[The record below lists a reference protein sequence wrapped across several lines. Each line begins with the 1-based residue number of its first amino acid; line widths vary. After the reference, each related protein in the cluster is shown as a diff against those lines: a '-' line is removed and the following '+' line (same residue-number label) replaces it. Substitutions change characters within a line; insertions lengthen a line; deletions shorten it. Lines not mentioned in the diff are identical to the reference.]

1 MTQRVLIA
9 LSLLVMGISI
19 GGYVWQSQK
28 IALRTPGSLSDVD
41 SRPTEYG
48 LPSGT
53 DALAGTAEPGFAS
66 TSPETP
72 KLSSIPAGEAN
83 SSSPNSLPRIAQI
96 DRGSVEPIAPS
107 LIPVAGQDA
116 SLLPIQN
123 PLSNPLPGSLP
134 LSTGSPIAASSDGV
148 LRYKAILS
156 FVNDIK
162 VVAQTDG
169 IILDILV
176 DEGSLVPKDT
186 TMIQIDNRLANAE
199 KEVAVRE
206 LESAKLKAEDDSQIK
221 FSEASYEVAT
231 SVFNRSQDLYV
242 KGVEFQDDWEKKR
255 LEKIKAGFQIDVSKR
270 EQMINQAAVGVN
282 QAKLNASL
290 VQLELRTIK
299 APFSG
304 VIASVQKERFD
315 WVKAGEEIL
324 RLVSLEKFR
333 VKGTVRIADSPN
345 TLEGAKAKVVIPV
358 GAGQVEQ
365 IDGVVG
371 FVSPESQ
378 GTGARNDGTQEYTV
392 WVEIPNKQVGGK
404 YLFRG
409 TMDAIVEITPNK

>member
-1 MTQRVLIA
+1 LA
-9 LSLLVMGISI
+9 SKLV
-19 GGYVWQSQK
+19 
-28 IALRTPGSLSDVD
+28 
-41 SRPTEYG
+41 
-48 LPSGT
+48 
-53 DALAGTAEPGFAS
+53 
-66 TSPETP
+66 
-72 KLSSIPAGEAN
+72 
-83 SSSPNSLPRIAQI
+83 QI
-96 DRGSVEPIAPS
+96 DRNPLGNIEPN
-107 LIPVAGQDA
+107 LIPTQLESAQIV
-116 SLLPIQN
+116 PIQN
-123 PLSNPLPGSLP
+123 PTGLLPNVQTSLQA
-134 LSTGSPIAASSDGV
+134 SPQDGV

-176 DEGSLVPKDT
+176 DEGAVVAKDSA
-186 TMIQIDNRLANAE
+186 MIQIDNRLANAE
-199 KEVAVRE
+199 KEVANKE
-206 LESAKLKAEDDSQIK
+206 LESARLKAEDDSQIK

-242 KGVEFQDDWEKKR
+242 KGVEPQDDWEKKR

-282 QAKLNASL
+282 QAKVNASL

-304 VIASVQKERFD
+304 VVASMQKERYD

-324 RLVSLEKFR
+324 RLVSLDKFR

-345 TLEGAKAKVVIPV
+345 TLEGAKAKVIIPV

-365 IDGVVG
+365 LDGVVG

-378 GTGARNDGTQEYTV
+378 GTGARSDGTQEYTV

-409 TMDAIVEITPNK
+409 TMDAMVEITPNK

>member
-1 MTQRVLIA
+1 MTQKILVA
-9 LSLLVMGISI
+9 LSLLVMGVSI
-19 GGYVWQSQK
+19 GGYIWQANKISQK
-28 IALRTPGSLSDVD
+28 AALQTQATGLESDAPEAPKTIEPIKTIEPSNNV
-41 SRPTEYG
+41 TE
-48 LPSGT
+48 PS
-53 DALAGTAEPGFAS
+53 TAN
-66 TSPETP
+66 P
-72 KLSSIPAGEAN
+72 KLV
-83 SSSPNSLPRIAQI
+83 QI
-96 DRGSVEPIAPS
+96 DRGPLDAIEPS
-107 LIPVAGQDA
+107 LIPTQSQSTPIV
-116 SLLPIQN
+116 PIQN
-123 PLSNPLPGSLP
+123 PAVALT
-134 LSTGSPIAASSDGV
+134 STQDGV

-176 DEGSLVPKDT
+176 DEGAIVAKDSI
-186 TMIQIDNRLANAE
+186 MIQIDNRLANAE

-242 KGVEFQDDWEKKR
+242 KGVEPQDDWEKKR

-282 QAKLNASL
+282 QAKLNASM

-304 VIASVQKERFD
+304 VVASMQKERFD

-324 RLVSLEKFR
+324 RLVSLDKFR

-345 TLEGAKAKVVIPV
+345 TLEGAKAKVIIPV
-358 GAGQVEQ
+358 GGGQVEQ
-365 IDGVVG
+365 LEGVVG

-378 GTGARNDGTQEYTV
+378 GTGARSDGTQEYTV

-409 TMDAIVEITPNK
+409 TMDAMVEITPNK

>member
-1 MTQRVLIA
+1 MTQRILVA
-9 LSLLVMGISI
+9 LSLLVMAVSI
-19 GGYVWQSQK
+19 GGYVWQSNK
-28 IALRTPGSLSDVD
+28 IAQKDALKTSLANAEPALDVKTPE
-41 SRPTEYG
+41 PTEPPKPIE
-48 LPSGT
+48 LTEP
-53 DALAGTAEPGFAS
+53 AEPAS
-66 TSPETP
+66 AIP
-72 KLSSIPAGEAN
+72 KLV
-83 SSSPNSLPRIAQI
+83 QI
-96 DRGSVEPIAPS
+96 DRDPVGKIEPS
-107 LIPVAGQDA
+107 LIPTQVEAA
-116 SLLPIQN
+116 RVVPIQN
-123 PLSNPLPGSLP
+123 PIGLQSSAP
-134 LSTGSPIAASSDGV
+134 TIAQDGV

-176 DEGSLVPKDT
+176 DEGALVAKDSI
-186 TMIQIDNRLANAE
+186 MIQIDNRLANAE
-199 KEVAVRE
+199 KEVAIKE

-242 KGVEFQDDWEKKR
+242 KGVEPQDDWEKKR

-282 QAKLNASL
+282 QAKLNASM

-304 VIASVQKERFD
+304 VVASMQKERYD

-324 RLVSLEKFR
+324 RLVALDKFR

-345 TLEGAKAKVVIPV
+345 TLEGAKAKVIIPV
-358 GAGQVEQ
+358 GGGQVEQ

-392 WVEIPNKQVGGK
+392 WVEIPNKQIGGK

-409 TMDAIVEITPNK
+409 TMDAVVEITPNK

>member
-1 MTQRVLIA
+1 MTQRILVA
-9 LSLLVMGISI
+9 LSLLVMAVSI
-19 GGYVWQSQK
+19 GGYLWQSKK
-28 IALRTPGSLSDVD
+28 IAQRQASQTTLDRVSDKSDPIV
-41 SRPTEYG
+41 SQ
-48 LPSGT
+48 SNS
-53 DALAGTAEPGFAS
+53 EPR
-66 TSPETP
+66 
-72 KLSSIPAGEAN
+72 L
-83 SSSPNSLPRIAQI
+83 AQI
-96 DRGSVEPIAPS
+96 DRVGPQSTVEI
-107 LIPVAGQDA
+107 V
-116 SLLPIQN
+116 PIQN
-123 PLSNPLPGSLP
+123 LSQRVVPTALQNPLPVP
-134 LSTGSPIAASSDGV
+134 AGSPLASTPDGI

-176 DEGSLVPKDT
+176 DEGSLVSKDS

-206 LESAKLKAEDDSQIK
+206 LESAKLKAEDESQIK
-221 FSEASYEVAT
+221 FSAASYEVAT

-242 KGVEFQDDWEKKR
+242 KGVEPQDDWEKKR

-282 QAKLNASL
+282 EAKLNASM

-304 VIASVQKERFD
+304 VVASMQKERYD
-315 WVKAGEEIL
+315 WVKAGEEIM
-324 RLVSLEKFR
+324 RLVSLDKFR
-333 VKGTVRIADSPN
+333 VKGTVRISDSPN
-345 TLEGAKAKVVIPV
+345 TLEGAKARVIIPV

-378 GTGARNDGTQEYTV
+378 GSGARDDGTQEYTV

-409 TMDAIVEITPNK
+409 TMDAVVEITPNR

>member
-1 MTQRVLIA
+1 MTQRILVA
-9 LSLLVMGISI
+9 LSLLVMAVSI
-19 GGYVWQSQK
+19 GGYVWQSNK
-28 IALRTPGSLSDVD
+28 IAQK
-41 SRPTEYG
+41 
-48 LPSGT
+48 
-53 DALAGTAEPGFAS
+53 DALKTSLANAEPVMDVK
-66 TSPETP
+66 TPEPTDPP
-72 KLSSIPAGEAN
+72 KPIELAEPAEPASSIPK
-83 SSSPNSLPRIAQI
+83 LVQI
-96 DRGSVEPIAPS
+96 DRDLVGKIEPS
-107 LIPVAGQDA
+107 LIPTQVEAVRVV
-116 SLLPIQN
+116 PIQN
-123 PLSNPLPGSLP
+123 PIGLQSSAP
-134 LSTGSPIAASSDGV
+134 TIAQDGV

-176 DEGSLVPKDT
+176 DEGALVAKDSI
-186 TMIQIDNRLANAE
+186 MIQIDNRLANAE
-199 KEVAVRE
+199 KEVAIKE

-242 KGVEFQDDWEKKR
+242 KGVEPQDDWEKKR
-255 LEKIKAGFQIDVSKR
+255 LEKIKAAFQIDVSKR

-282 QAKLNASL
+282 QAKLHASM

-304 VIASVQKERFD
+304 VVASMQKERYD

-324 RLVSLEKFR
+324 RLVALDKFR

-345 TLEGAKAKVVIPV
+345 TLEGAKAKVIIPV
-358 GAGQVEQ
+358 GGGQVEQ

-392 WVEIPNKQVGGK
+392 WVEIPNKQIGGK

-409 TMDAIVEITPNK
+409 TMDAVVEITPNK

>member
-1 MTQRVLIA
+1 MTQRILVA
-9 LSLLVMGISI
+9 LSLLVMAVSI
-19 GGYVWQSQK
+19 GGYVWQSNK
-28 IALRTPGSLSDVD
+28 IAQKDALKTSLANAEPVLDVKTPE
-41 SRPTEYG
+41 PTE
-48 LPSGT
+48 PPKPIEQ
-53 DALAGTAEPGFAS
+53 AEPAEPIS
-66 TSPETP
+66 AIP
-72 KLSSIPAGEAN
+72 KLV
-83 SSSPNSLPRIAQI
+83 QI
-96 DRGSVEPIAPS
+96 DRDPVGKIEPS
-107 LIPVAGQDA
+107 LIPTQVEAVRVV
-116 SLLPIQN
+116 PIQN
-123 PLSNPLPGSLP
+123 PIGLQSSAP
-134 LSTGSPIAASSDGV
+134 TIAQDGV

-176 DEGSLVPKDT
+176 DEGALVAKDSI
-186 TMIQIDNRLANAE
+186 MIQIDNRLANAE
-199 KEVAVRE
+199 KEVAMKE

-242 KGVEFQDDWEKKR
+242 KGVEPQDDWEKKR
-255 LEKIKAGFQIDVSKR
+255 LEKIKAAFQIDVSKR

-282 QAKLNASL
+282 QAKLNASM

-304 VIASVQKERFD
+304 VVASMQKERYD

-324 RLVSLEKFR
+324 RLVALDKFR

-345 TLEGAKAKVVIPV
+345 TLEGAKAKVIIPV
-358 GAGQVEQ
+358 GGGQVEQ

-392 WVEIPNKQVGGK
+392 WVEIPNKQIGGK

-409 TMDAIVEITPNK
+409 TMDAVVEITPNK

>member
-1 MTQRVLIA
+1 MTQRILVA
-9 LSLLVMGISI
+9 LSLLVMAVSI
-19 GGYVWQSQK
+19 GGYVWQSNK
-28 IALRTPGSLSDVD
+28 IAQK
-41 SRPTEYG
+41 
-48 LPSGT
+48 
-53 DALAGTAEPGFAS
+53 DALKTSLANAEPVMDVK
-66 TSPETP
+66 TPEPTDPP
-72 KLSSIPAGEAN
+72 KPIELAEPAEPASSIPK
-83 SSSPNSLPRIAQI
+83 LVQI
-96 DRGSVEPIAPS
+96 DRDLVGKIEPS
-107 LIPVAGQDA
+107 LIPTQVEAVRVV
-116 SLLPIQN
+116 PIQN
-123 PLSNPLPGSLP
+123 PIGLQSSAP
-134 LSTGSPIAASSDGV
+134 TIAQDGV

-176 DEGSLVPKDT
+176 DEGALVAKDSI
-186 TMIQIDNRLANAE
+186 MIQIDNRLANAE
-199 KEVAVRE
+199 KEVAIKE

-242 KGVEFQDDWEKKR
+242 KGVEPQDDWEKKR
-255 LEKIKAGFQIDVSKR
+255 LEKIKAAFQIDVSKR

-282 QAKLNASL
+282 QAKLNASM

-304 VIASVQKERFD
+304 VVASMQKERYD

-324 RLVSLEKFR
+324 RLVALDKFR

-345 TLEGAKAKVVIPV
+345 TLEGAKAKVIIPV
-358 GAGQVEQ
+358 GGGQVEQ

-392 WVEIPNKQVGGK
+392 WVEIPNKQIGGK

-409 TMDAIVEITPNK
+409 TMDAVVEITPNK

>member
-1 MTQRVLIA
+1 MTQRILVA
-9 LSLLVMGISI
+9 LSLLVMAVSI
-19 GGYVWQSQK
+19 GGYVWQSNK
-28 IALRTPGSLSDVD
+28 IAQK
-41 SRPTEYG
+41 
-48 LPSGT
+48 
-53 DALAGTAEPGFAS
+53 DALKTSLANAEPVMDVK
-66 TSPETP
+66 TPEPTDPP
-72 KLSSIPAGEAN
+72 KPIELAEPAEPASSIPK
-83 SSSPNSLPRIAQI
+83 LVQI
-96 DRGSVEPIAPS
+96 DRDPVGKIEPS
-107 LIPVAGQDA
+107 LIPTQVEAVRVV
-116 SLLPIQN
+116 PIQN
-123 PLSNPLPGSLP
+123 PIGLQSSAP
-134 LSTGSPIAASSDGV
+134 TIAQDGV

-176 DEGSLVPKDT
+176 DEGALVAKDSI
-186 TMIQIDNRLANAE
+186 MIQIDNRLANAE
-199 KEVAVRE
+199 KEVAIKE

-242 KGVEFQDDWEKKR
+242 KGVEPQDDWEKKR
-255 LEKIKAGFQIDVSKR
+255 LEKIKAAFQIDVSKR

-282 QAKLNASL
+282 QAKLNASM

-304 VIASVQKERFD
+304 VVASMQKERYD

-324 RLVSLEKFR
+324 RLVALDKFR

-345 TLEGAKAKVVIPV
+345 TLEGAKAKVIIPV
-358 GAGQVEQ
+358 GGGQVEQ

-392 WVEIPNKQVGGK
+392 WVEIPNKQIGGK

-409 TMDAIVEITPNK
+409 TMDAVVEITPNK

>member
-1 MTQRVLIA
+1 MTQRILVA
-9 LSLLVMGISI
+9 LSLLVMAVSI
-19 GGYVWQSQK
+19 GGYVWQSNK
-28 IALRTPGSLSDVD
+28 IAQK
-41 SRPTEYG
+41 
-48 LPSGT
+48 
-53 DALAGTAEPGFAS
+53 DALKTSLANAEPVMDVK
-66 TSPETP
+66 TPEPTDPP
-72 KLSSIPAGEAN
+72 KPIELAEPAEPASSIPK
-83 SSSPNSLPRIAQI
+83 LVQI
-96 DRGSVEPIAPS
+96 DRDPVGKIEPS
-107 LIPVAGQDA
+107 LIPTQVEAA
-116 SLLPIQN
+116 RVVPIQN
-123 PLSNPLPGSLP
+123 PIGLQSSAP
-134 LSTGSPIAASSDGV
+134 TIAQDGV

-176 DEGSLVPKDT
+176 DEGALVAKDSI
-186 TMIQIDNRLANAE
+186 MIQIDNRLANAE
-199 KEVAVRE
+199 KEIAIKE

-242 KGVEFQDDWEKKR
+242 KGVEPQDDWEKKR
-255 LEKIKAGFQIDVSKR
+255 LEKIKAAFQIDVSKR

-282 QAKLNASL
+282 QAKLNASM

-304 VIASVQKERFD
+304 VVASMQKERFD

-324 RLVSLEKFR
+324 RLVALDKFR

-345 TLEGAKAKVVIPV
+345 TLEGAKAKVIIPV
-358 GAGQVEQ
+358 GGGQVEQ

-392 WVEIPNKQVGGK
+392 WVEIPNKQIGGK

-409 TMDAIVEITPNK
+409 TMDAVVEITPNK